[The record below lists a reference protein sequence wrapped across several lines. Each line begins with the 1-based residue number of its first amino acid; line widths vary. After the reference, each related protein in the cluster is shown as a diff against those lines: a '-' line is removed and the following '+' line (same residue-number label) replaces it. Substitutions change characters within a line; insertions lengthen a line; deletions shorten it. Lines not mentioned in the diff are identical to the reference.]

1 MLIAACAACIVAL
14 AQVTA
19 GNVLVNASNEL
30 VPFATTSLTIL
41 IKPEQSNASVVVA
54 LAPAVFCVSVL
65 DALDVTVSPFT
76 TFSITVFKCPYAA
89 TVTAW

>member
-1 MLIAACAACIVAL
+1 MAACAVCIVAL

-19 GNVLVNASNEL
+19 GNVLVNASKVL
-30 VPFATTSLTIL
+30 VPVSTTSLTIL
-41 IKPEQSNASVVVA
+41 IKPEHNVAVAESA
-54 LAPAVFCVSVL
+54 LAPDVFCVSVL